1 MILLQIDNK
10 DLAMATIVEM
20 RKDVVDLKADIEE
33 EMGEKDETQG
43 IVLKLANDV
52 IRKLHNIDKTA
63 VVVMKAEAF
72 DEDRDLVKAQQK
84 INEALEALS
93 SIEEPTPEVIAEI
106 LDLVLK
112 IEEDLGDEKDFT
124 LSVGVKE
131 TSTDNP
137 CDAVYLKN
145 SCIDPG
151 QVTLN
156 VETTDTEL
164 GIKLE
169 TTNKPLS
176 KHSLQKI
183 QFSARGLVTGK
194 MYKKKCGANPSIV
207 SFHKTDED
215 LLISVTFFGCNV
227 RNSPFKW
234 IHDDKVILPH
244 FTILYGKCC
253 NSRR

>member
-131 TSTDNP
+131 TSTNNP

-151 QVTLN
+151 QVALN
-156 VETTDTEL
+156 VETTDTE
-164 GIKLE
+164 
-169 TTNKPLS
+169 
-176 KHSLQKI
+176 
-183 QFSARGLVTGK
+183 GL
-194 MYKKKCGANPSIV
+194 N
-207 SFHKTDED
+207 
-215 LLISVTFFGCNV
+215 
-227 RNSPFKW
+227 
-234 IHDDKVILPH
+234 
-244 FTILYGKCC
+244 
-253 NSRR
+253 

>member
-20 RKDVVDLKADIEE
+20 RKDVVNLKADIEE
-33 EMGEKDETQG
+33 ELAKKDEAQG
-43 IVLKLANDV
+43 TVHGLANVV

-63 VVVMKAEAF
+63 VVDLKAEAF
-72 DEDRDLVKAQQK
+72 DEDRHLLNAQQQ
-84 INEALEALS
+84 IIEAIEALS
-93 SIEEPTPEVIAEI
+93 KIKEPTPEVIAEI
-106 LDLVLK
+106 IDLVLK
-112 IEEDLGDEKDFT
+112 IEEELGNEKDFT

-194 MYKKKCGANPSIV
+194 MYKKNSGANPSVI
-207 SFHKTDED
+207 SFRKTDED
-215 LLISVTFFGCNV
+215 LLISVTVFGCNV

-234 IHDDKVILPH
+234 IHDDKVIYHIVWQVLL
-244 FTILYGKCC
+244 FLDII
-253 NSRR
+253 N